1 MRSKMYE
8 VVITKNEHGSNKA
21 YCTCLLYEEVI
32 RNGREE
38 MSKEKNT
45 NQKMSKKKI
54 AIIIAV
60 IVVVLMGLM
69 TLIANWMMPKTIP
82 IEKSTIFSAEEVEV
96 KCLAVIF
103 ALNAE
108 DYEALQKDYVDEAM
122 KSILTKEYMDTAKSS
137 LNVDWKASVAFGEP
151 TIVEITQ
158 RGKTY
163 AAAQY
168 PVTYGDTTVTY
179 TLSFDTDYKL
189 AGLYMK

>member
-1 MRSKMYE
+1 
-8 VVITKNEHGSNKA
+8 
-21 YCTCLLYEEVI
+21 
-32 RNGREE
+32 
-38 MSKEKNT
+38 MSKEKNME
-45 NQKMSKKKI
+45 NKMSKKKL
-54 AIIIAV
+54 ALIIGL
-60 IVVVLMGLM
+60 IVLVVMGIM
-69 TLIANWMMPKTIP
+69 AFVASWMMPKTIP
-82 IEKSTIFSAEEVEV
+82 IEESTLFSAEEVEV

-108 DYEALQKDYVDEAM
+108 DYDALQKDYADETM
-122 KSILTKEYMDTAKSS
+122 KSILNKEYMDTVKAS
-137 LNVDWKASVAFGEP
+137 LNVDWKGSVSFGDP

-179 TLSFDTDYKL
+179 TMSFDPDYKL